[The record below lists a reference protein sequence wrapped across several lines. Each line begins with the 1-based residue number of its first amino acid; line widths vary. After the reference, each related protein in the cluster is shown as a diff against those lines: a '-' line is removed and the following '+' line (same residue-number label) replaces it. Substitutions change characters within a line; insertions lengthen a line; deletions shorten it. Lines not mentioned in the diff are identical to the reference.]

1 MSARLFLSLFLGLL
15 LLAGTVG
22 VAASPADA
30 QACPNN
36 RCPK

>member
-1 MSARLFLSLFLGLL
+1 MSARLLLSLFFGLL
-15 LLAGTVG
+15 LLAGTVE
-22 VAASPADA
+22 VATGPADA